1 MKTMIKIAIASAAP
15 APRRPM
21 PKMPAKPK
29 AEYQL
34 LNIMEKVHEYVEDID
49 SGMDDN
55 RHQWE
60 YVKAVF
66 LKLHGK
72 KSLSEI
78 EKELM
83 EMIEPTIMKYC
94 EYDPGLAAKIDGASL
109 NKYTE
114 KDNG

>member
-1 MKTMIKIAIASAAP
+1 MGTMIKIAIAAAAP
-15 APRRPM
+15 QPRRPM
-21 PKMPAKPK
+21 PKMPTKSKDA
-29 AEYQL
+29 YHL
-34 LNIMEKVHEYVEDID
+34 SHIMEKVYEYICDID

-60 YVKAVF
+60 YIKAVF

-72 KSLSEI
+72 KSLTAI

-83 EMIEPTIMKYC
+83 ELVEPVIMKYC
-94 EYDPGLAAKIDGASL
+94 EYDPSLAAKIDGASL

-114 KDNG
+114 KDND